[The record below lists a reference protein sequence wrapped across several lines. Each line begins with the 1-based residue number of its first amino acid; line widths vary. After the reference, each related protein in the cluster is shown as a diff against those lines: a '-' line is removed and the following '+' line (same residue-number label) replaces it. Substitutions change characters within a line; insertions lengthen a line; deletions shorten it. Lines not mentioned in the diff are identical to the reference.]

1 MAKTQ
6 RAVALTIAG
15 RTRLRTP
22 PLSGTIFTFGCLL
35 LASGPVRM
43 AVLVVPVLWSAVGGS
58 AASCW
63 RCRRTGRSSPP
74 ARACPHWRRAWRLVA
89 GRCVARPSA
98 RCLNRPEIAP
108 LGGAHL
114 RTFA

>member
-63 RCRRTGRSSPP
+63 RCRRDW
-74 ARACPHWRRAWRLVA
+74 ALLAA
-89 GRCVARPSA
+89 SA
-98 RCLNRPEIAP
+98 RVSSLAARMASGGRPLRGAP
-108 LGGAHL
+108 LREVL
-114 RTFA
+114 E